1 VANVLDISDFRTER
15 LIFECKYPAAYRF
28 WDTAGTIAS
37 ELMEHWPGLQPIN
50 VMPGNIGFQ
59 MPKKF
64 VFSVEVGRSSI
75 TFFLPDATTAVAEES
90 DLFFRTI
97 TKHIQISLIE
107 RLGLRFQCFKELSDR
122 RSSACLLLSTG
133 LLKLPEER
141 VFGAEGDPV
150 AAEVLVT
157 FEGKGL
163 GGTFK
168 LASQS
173 RQLNVELPPEFP
185 APENMKFKMDGLLL
199 DVDLF
204 TTTPFSISMV
214 GVKEWIEQALHV
226 FKRDVSKF
234 LR

>member
-1 VANVLDISDFRTER
+1 
-15 LIFECKYPAAYRF
+15 
-28 WDTAGTIAS
+28 
-37 ELMEHWPGLQPIN
+37 MEHWPGLQPIN

-59 MPKKF
+59 IPRKF
-64 VFSVEVGRSSI
+64 VFSAETIRSSI
-75 TFFLPDATTAVAEES
+75 TFFSPDASTAVAEES
-90 DLFFRTI
+90 EFFFLTI

-107 RLGLRFQCFKELSDR
+107 RLGLRFQCFKEVSNRALS
-122 RSSACLLLSTG
+122 APLLLGTG

-173 RQLNVELPPEFP
+173 RQINLELPPEFP
-185 APENMKFKMDGLLL
+185 VPENTKFKMDGLLL

-204 TTTPFSISMV
+204 TPKPIPISMV
-214 GVKEWIEQALHV
+214 GVKEWIEQAMHV
-226 FKRDVSKF
+226 FNRDVPKF
-234 LR
+234 LH